1 MTKTEF
7 KKLIANSTNP
17 TWFKD
22 KKINLNSAKVNQF
35 NMSFND
41 ISSLY
46 DFLFNEVK
54 KWNEFKGQIPN
65 ELIESK
71 AYFERIKKVLENF
84 VVTFSDKEISNYDS
98 NWNSVSR
105 NFSLGIQ
112 IFNFDSIEVTFLLDL
127 YNKNKE
133 YYLGA
138 YYFITG
144 SINEIFR
151 NKNNYIGASLANE
164 FLGKETTHKYSRKD
178 SEQKSFEKLKKEF
191 QTAIDTATS
200 DVTEHLTNAN
210 NDYKEY
216 VEALDKLKNDKD
228 ASFQEW
234 FTTSKNTF
242 DNFNKTS
249 TKKIE
254 ELKKL
259 YEEELAL
266 KAPAQYWEERAKE
279 MRIQGQWWLAG
290 LTLSTIIGVI
300 CLYNLLGSIGTG
312 EFEKMFKNTGSSIKW
327 SIVFITFI
335 TFLAF
340 LIRTFTKL
348 TFSSFHLSRDAQE
361 RKQLTYVYLALKEN
375 NAVSDIDRN
384 IVLQSIFSR
393 ADTGLLKED
402 SSPTMP
408 TSIVDKVVNS
418 KHN

>member
-7 KKLIANSTNP
+7 KKLISNSTNP
-17 TWFKD
+17 TWFKE
-22 KKINLNSAKVNQF
+22 KKIELNSANANEFKI
-35 NMSFND
+35 SFND
-41 ISSLY
+41 VSSFY

-54 KWNEFKGQIPN
+54 KWNDFQGEIPT
-65 ELIESK
+65 ELNDSK
-71 AYFERIKKVLENF
+71 AYFERNKKAIENF
-84 VVTFSDKEISNYDS
+84 VISFSDKESNYYDL

-105 NFSLGIQ
+105 NFSLGIP
-112 IFNFDSIEVTFLLDL
+112 IFNFDTIEVTFLLDL
-127 YNKNKE
+127 YNKNKT
-133 YYLGA
+133 YYHGA
-138 YYFITG
+138 YSFITNNLREVN
-144 SINEIFR
+144 S
-151 NKNNYIGASLANE
+151 NKNNFIGATLAND
-164 FLGKETTHKYSRKD
+164 FINKETFLKYSRKE
-178 SEQKSFEKLKKEF
+178 SEQKIFGNLKNEF
-191 QTAIDTATS
+191 QLAIENATK

-216 VEALDKLKNDKD
+216 VKSLDELKNEKD
-228 ASFQEW
+228 SSFQHW
-234 FTTSKNTF
+234 FATSKNAF
-242 DNFNKTS
+242 DNFNTTS
-249 TKKIE
+249 AKRIE

-266 KAPAQYWEERAKE
+266 KAPAQYWEERANE
-279 MRIQGQWWLAG
+279 MRIQGQWWLVG
-290 LTLSTIIGVI
+290 LTLSIIIGVI
-300 CLYNLLGSIGTG
+300 CLYNLLNSIGVG
-312 EFEKMFKNTGSSIKW
+312 EYEKMFKNTGSSIKW

-340 LIRTFTKL
+340 LIRAFTKL

-408 TSIVDKVVNS
+408 NSIIEKVVKPS
-418 KHN
+418 

>member
-17 TWFKD
+17 TWFRE
-22 KKINLNSAKVNQF
+22 KKARLNSANTNEF
-35 NMSFND
+35 DISFND
-41 ISSLY
+41 IISLY
-46 DFLFNEVK
+46 DFLFDEVK
-54 KWNEFKGQIPN
+54 KWDDFQGEIPN
-65 ELIESK
+65 ELKKSK
-71 AYFERIKKVLENF
+71 AYFEGLKKAIENF
-84 VVTFSDKEISNYDS
+84 VVSFSNTDQSNYDL
-98 NWNSVSR
+98 NWSPISR
-105 NFSLGIQ
+105 QFSISTP
-112 IFNFDSIEVTFLLDL
+112 IFNFNTIEATLLLDL
-127 YNKNKE
+127 YNKNKD
-133 YYLGA
+133 YYQGA
-138 YYFITG
+138 YCFVTNNLREVIQ
-144 SINEIFR
+144 
-151 NKNNYIGASLANE
+151 NKNNFIGASLAND
-164 FLGKETTHKYSRKD
+164 FISKETSLKYSRKD

-216 VEALDKLKNDKD
+216 VEALDKLKNEKD

-242 DNFNKTS
+242 DNFNNTS

-290 LTLSTIIGVI
+290 LALSTIVGVI

-340 LIRTFTKL
+340 LIRAFTKL

-408 TSIVDKVVNS
+408 NSIIEKVVKPS
-418 KHN
+418 

>member
-17 TWFKD
+17 AWFKD

-41 ISSLY
+41 VSSLY
-46 DFLFNEVK
+46 DFVFNEVK

-84 VVTFSDKEISNYDS
+84 VVSFSDKEISNYDS
-98 NWNSVSR
+98 NWNTVSR
-105 NFSLGIQ
+105 NFSVGIP
-112 IFNFDSIEVTFLLDL
+112 IFNFDSIETTFLLDL

-151 NKNNYIGASLANE
+151 NKNNFIGASLANE

-178 SEQKSFEKLKKEF
+178 IEQKTFETLKNEF
-191 QTAIDTATS
+191 QTAIQTATS
-200 DVTEHLTNAN
+200 DVTEHFTKAN

-216 VEALDKLKNDKD
+216 VEALDKLKNEKD

-242 DNFNKTS
+242 DNFNKVS

-266 KAPAQYWEERAKE
+266 KAPAKYWEERAKE

-290 LTLSTIIGVI
+290 LTLSTIVGVM

-312 EFEKMFKNTGSSIKW
+312 EFETMFKNTGSSIKW
-327 SIVFITFI
+327 SIVFVTFI

-375 NAVSDIDRN
+375 NAVSDMDRN

-408 TSIVDKVVNS
+408 TSIIEKVVKPS
-418 KHN
+418 